1 MDNILDFQK
10 ISDDIKALKI
20 EHDTLNQQLKG
31 YHYCICSNLVSN
43 MEITGKDIANLRN
56 DFEHQG
62 VKLEYNR
69 NKLGRII
76 EKINNVINDYG
87 PMKHYDVQKLE
98 WFIKQLK

>member
-1 MDNILDFQK
+1 MDNILDFVK

-20 EHDTLNQQLKG
+20 EHETLKQQLKG
-31 YHYCICSNLVSN
+31 YHNCIYSNLVSN

-76 EKINNVINDYG
+76 EIIYNVINDYG
-87 PMKHYDVQKLE
+87 SMKHYDVQKLE
-98 WFIKQLK
+98 WLIKKLK